1 MPKQMDRF
9 SLISTNI
16 PFEIQYRII
25 LIAEN
30 LWYNKLVNMI
40 IDQWY
45 KYMERKMSMFKISL
59 TLTTK
64 YWGTTSALKIIDP
77 ICSKNIE
84 KMKYMYKYFTG
95 KTEDIYYW
103 KTLLRK
109 VCKGLIEIKLQNKDI
124 TIENKNYREMSNIT
138 FSFITK
144 IMKSEL
150 RAIQD
155 PVISEWLNIY
165 LLNNASCMAINR

>member
-9 SLISTNI
+9 SLISTDI

-59 TLTTK
+59 TLTRK
-64 YWGTTSALKIIDP
+64 YWVRPSRSGPTSALKIIDP

-109 VCKGLIEIKLQNKDI
+109 V
-124 TIENKNYREMSNIT
+124 
-138 FSFITK
+138 
-144 IMKSEL
+144 
-150 RAIQD
+150 
-155 PVISEWLNIY
+155 
-165 LLNNASCMAINR
+165 